1 MSTRKD
7 AILERLAKLSNNGKA
22 PKVQTGDSEKKE
34 SIYAK
39 FDYKGKNEFLF
50 LPYKSTV
57 TETEPE
63 GDIFMAWNF
72 HKNLTDNPKK
82 EIHAMSNFLE
92 IGEKNLCPINKAIV
106 ELKKD
111 FMGNKSIW
119 KPIEEQTKF
128 MVPVI
133 DLNDVEG
140 GVKWFSYKVS
150 VKKQLENEISN
161 MEDDETL
168 FWDLSAPKKVI
179 ITFDGD
185 APAATM
191 YAVSFKEI
199 KDKELLKTIKA
210 SKNDW
215 IEQCV
220 DPKQLMKNYWD
231 LQKRQELIEGY
242 LDRVEGAASNKK
254 EEIED
259 SLDSLVDDDE

>member
-1 MSTRKD
+1 MSSKKD
-7 AILERLAKLSNNGKA
+7 AILERLAKLSNNGKK
-22 PKVQTGDSEKKE
+22 PKSSDDGEKKE

-39 FDYKGKNEFLF
+39 FDYSGKKNEYLF
-50 LPYKSTV
+50 LPYKSTI
-57 TETEPE
+57 TEDDQV

-72 HKNLTDNPKK
+72 HKNLSDNPKK
-82 EIHAMSNFLE
+82 EIHAMSNFLQP
-92 IGEKNLCPINKAIV
+92 GEKNTCPINKAIV

-111 FMGNKSIW
+111 YMPNKPIW

-128 MVPVI
+128 VVPVI
-133 DLNDVEG
+133 DLNNVEA
-140 GVKWFSYKVS
+140 GVKWWSYKTS

-168 FWDLSAPKKVI
+168 FWDLSSPKKVV
-179 ITFDGD
+179 ITFDKD

-199 KDKELLKTIKA
+199 KDKALLKTIKD
-210 SKNDW
+210 SKDEW

-220 DPKQLMKNYWD
+220 ELTDLIKNYWD

-242 LDRVEGAASNKK
+242 LDRVEQVATDVKDQV
-254 EEIED
+254 ED
-259 SLDSLVDDDE
+259 TLDSLADDDE